1 MTQQRFS
8 ELLADYLG
16 GELHPAHAAEFEAA
30 LQSNPA
36 WAARVNALRST
47 HNALTV
53 LPRDF
58 DPTAVCAPGMPHLA
72 TALAES
78 RAAARPSPRA
88 FQLNYWTAA
97 LVCAALV
104 TLAFA
109 LGFRIGRSRAP
120 QLPLSPPA
128 QRTAPQVA
136 AAPQDTLRLASRYA
150 RVGNAYPTASAFTRA
165 LLTIANR

>member
-30 LQSNPA
+30 LHSNPT

-47 HNALTV
+47 HNALTA

-58 DPTAVCAPGMPHLA
+58 DPTAVRAPEMPHLA

-78 RAAARPSPRA
+78 PAAALPPPRT
-88 FQLNYWTAA
+88 FQLNHWTAVLA
-97 LVCAALV
+97 CAALV

-120 QLPLSPPA
+120 QPPLMPPV
-128 QRTAPQVA
+128 QRTAPLV
-136 AAPQDTLRLASRYA
+136 AAPQDTLRLAGRYA